1 MFSDLSANGILLS
14 ACQYLAKH
22 FCISHVIGMAGF
34 LYLLYFHFQPR
45 NVKVKS
51 AKLKKKMIFVGYIHE
66 FDAFLTESIQVKFE
80 VIHNLSG
87 H

>member
-1 MFSDLSANGILLS
+1 
-14 ACQYLAKH
+14 
-22 FCISHVIGMAGF
+22 MAGF

-66 FDAFLTESIQVKFE
+66 FDAF
-80 VIHNLSG
+80 VISHGKYSG
-87 H
+87 KVWGYS